1 MSNRFVDNETPL
13 NAETLNRFEDE
24 LKQAGGVPLYHAV
37 CEPNNTGLTYKAYRI
52 SEVEWS
58 DIPVGSL
65 FSVIFDQSTK
75 GTSNDVVG
83 LRFGETN
90 NSSKY
95 LFYATPDYNITFKN
109 SEYVKVN
116 QRKYLLS
123 NIPYVMKKVI
133 ENDSSTPMIIL
144 MDFFDTSNF
153 GTGIAVSNGKLVLK
167 NLDGSTVG
175 ETELPQASESVFG
188 GAKIWASG
196 STLNIN
202 TK

>member
-1 MSNRFVDNETPL
+1 MSNRFVDNVTPL
-13 NAETLNRFEDE
+13 NAETLNRFEEE
-24 LKQAGGVPLYHAV
+24 LKQENGIPLYHAV
-37 CEPNNTGLTYKAYRI
+37 NEPNTTGLAYKAYRI
-52 SEVEWS
+52 SEVEWE

-90 NSSKY
+90 DSSKY
-95 LFYATPDYNITFKN
+95 LFYATPDYNITFKD

-116 QRKYLLS
+116 QRKYLIP

-133 ENDSSTPMIIL
+133 ENDSTTPMIIL

-153 GTGIAVSNGKLVLK
+153 GADIAVSNGKFVLK
-167 NLDGSTVG
+167 NLDGITISEAEMPKATEST
-175 ETELPQASESVFG
+175 FG
-188 GAKIWASG
+188 GAKIWVSG
-196 STLNIN
+196 ATLNIN